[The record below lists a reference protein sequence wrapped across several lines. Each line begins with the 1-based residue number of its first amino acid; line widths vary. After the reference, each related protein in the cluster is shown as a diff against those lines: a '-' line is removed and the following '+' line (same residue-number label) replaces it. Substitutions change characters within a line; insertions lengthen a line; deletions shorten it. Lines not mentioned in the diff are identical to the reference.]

1 MINHP
6 QLEPEPPELD
16 PPDPEPP
23 DPDPP
28 VEDEVSFG
36 LNLNPQISS

>member
-1 MINHP
+1 MV
-6 QLEPEPPELD
+6 LEPEPPEPD